1 MRRKEEKN
9 MNKKRILA
17 LVLTLVMALS
27 LAACGGKDSGS
38 GSSAPADSGSGE
50 STPADSGSSGGNKV
64 VHVWATG
71 SDNVRQIFETL
82 TTDFNNNA
90 EYNQGYQA
98 ELSFLLSGTGAQT
111 LPDMLAAAY
120 KANQTGTD
128 YDVIDMG
135 GDDLSKIVSL
145 MGTEGFVKLDDSKIP
160 NSSKVTAESADA
172 AEFCQ
177 PYRGTT
183 VVLAYNSQNVTD
195 VPTTTEELY
204 QWIQDHPGR
213 FAYNTPGT
221 GGAGDSFV
229 RTTIYNYIDDEAAM
243 TSGDP
248 VWMEQWDEGFAKL
261 AELHPYMYQSGGKV
275 VYPNKNQGAL
285 DLLAQGE
292 IDMTPMWADMLLSQR
307 AAGTVPEYIKMT
319 TIEPSF
325 TGSVQ
330 SMMIPNFGSN
340 EDGAYAF
347 INFMLSDEAQETLV
361 KQMAAIPL
369 VDVSGM
375 DMTGYED
382 LQQLDV
388 SNFRILSI
396 GELGTDFNERWDN
409 EIGVLG

>member
-17 LVLTLVMALS
+17 ILLTLVMALS
-27 LAACGGKDSGS
+27 LAACGGDKGGSSSGSGDSGS
-38 GSSAPADSGSGE
+38 SGSG
-50 STPADSGSSGGNKV
+50 DSGSSGGNKKV

-82 TTDFNNNA
+82 TTDFNANA

-98 ELSFLLSGTGAQT
+98 ELNFLLSGTGAQT

-145 MGTEGFVKLDDSKIP
+145 MGTDGYVKLDDSKIP

-183 VVLAYNSQNVTD
+183 VVLAYNSQNVD
-195 VPTTTEELY
+195 KVPTTTEELY
-204 QWIQDHPGR
+204 QWIKDHPGR

-229 RTTIYNYIDDEAAM
+229 RTTVYNFITDQEAM
-243 TSGDP
+243 TSDDPKWMDQWGD
-248 VWMEQWDEGFAKL
+248 GFAKL
-261 AELHPYMYQSGGKV
+261 AELHPYMYQSGGTV

-292 IDMTPMWADMLLSQR
+292 IDMCPMWADMLLSQR
-307 AAGTVPEYIKMT
+307 AAGTVPEYVKMA

-369 VDVSGM
+369 VDVSNM

-382 LQQLDV
+382 LQDLDV

-396 GELGTDFNERWDN
+396 GDLGTDFNERWDN

>member
-1 MRRKEEKN
+1 MRRKEETN

-27 LAACGGKDSGS
+27 LAACGGNNNSSSGGSSSDGNSGS
-38 GSSAPADSGSGE
+38 GDSN
-50 STPADSGSSGGNKV
+50 SSGGSKV

-98 ELSFLLSGTGAQT
+98 ELNFLLSGTGAQT
-111 LPDMLAAAY
+111 LPDMLAAAF

-145 MGTEGFVKLDDSKIP
+145 MGTDGFVKLDDAKIP
-160 NSSKVTAESADA
+160 NSSKVSAESADA

-229 RTTIYNYIDDEAAM
+229 RTTVYNYINDEAAM

-248 VWMEQWDEGFAKL
+248 AWMEQWGDGFAKL

-307 AAGTVPEYIKMT
+307 AAGTVPEHIKMT

-369 VDVSGM
+369 VDVSNM

>member
-1 MRRKEEKN
+1 MRRKEETN

-27 LAACGGKDSGS
+27 LAACGGNNNSSSGGSSSDGNSGS
-38 GSSAPADSGSGE
+38 GDSN
-50 STPADSGSSGGNKV
+50 SSGGSKV

-98 ELSFLLSGTGAQT
+98 ELNFLLSGTGAQT
-111 LPDMLAAAY
+111 LPDMLAAAF

-128 YDVIDMG
+128 YDGIDMG
-135 GDDLSKIVSL
+135 GDDLSKIVAL
-145 MGTEGFVKLDDSKIP
+145 MGTDGFVKLDDSKIP
-160 NSSKVTAESADA
+160 NSSKVSAESADA

-229 RTTIYNYIDDEAAM
+229 RTTVYNYINDEAAM

-248 VWMEQWDEGFAKL
+248 AWMEQWGDGFAKL

-307 AAGTVPEYIKMT
+307 AAGTVPEHIKMT

-369 VDVSGM
+369 VDVSNM

>member
-1 MRRKEEKN
+1 MRRKEETN

-27 LAACGGKDSGS
+27 LAACGGNNNSSSGGSSSDGNSGS
-38 GSSAPADSGSGE
+38 GDSN
-50 STPADSGSSGGNKV
+50 SSGGSKV

-98 ELSFLLSGTGAQT
+98 ELNFLLSGTGAQT
-111 LPDMLAAAY
+111 LPDMLAAAF

-135 GDDLSKIVSL
+135 GDDLSKIVAL
-145 MGTEGFVKLDDSKIP
+145 MGTDGFVKLDDSKIP
-160 NSSKVTAESADA
+160 NSSKVSAESADA

-229 RTTIYNYIDDEAAM
+229 RTTVYNYINDEAAM

-248 VWMEQWDEGFAKL
+248 AWMEQWGDGFAKL

-307 AAGTVPEYIKMT
+307 AAGTVPEHIKMT

-369 VDVSGM
+369 VDVSNM

>member
-1 MRRKEEKN
+1 

-27 LAACGGKDSGS
+27 LAACGGNNNSSSGGSSSDGNSGS
-38 GSSAPADSGSGE
+38 GDSN
-50 STPADSGSSGGNKV
+50 SSGGSKV

-98 ELSFLLSGTGAQT
+98 ELNFLLSGTGAQT
-111 LPDMLAAAY
+111 LPDMLAAAF

-135 GDDLSKIVSL
+135 GDDLSKIVAL
-145 MGTEGFVKLDDSKIP
+145 MGTDGFVKLDDSKIP
-160 NSSKVTAESADA
+160 NSSKVSAESADA

-229 RTTIYNYIDDEAAM
+229 RTTVYNYINDEAAM

-248 VWMEQWDEGFAKL
+248 AWMEQWGDGFAKL

-307 AAGTVPEYIKMT
+307 AAGTVPEHIKMT

-369 VDVSGM
+369 VDVSNM

>member
-1 MRRKEEKN
+1 

-27 LAACGGKDSGS
+27 LAACGGNNNSSSGGSSDSAGGDS
-38 GSSAPADSGSGE
+38 GSSA
-50 STPADSGSSGGNKV
+50 ADSGSSSGSKV

-145 MGTEGFVKLDDSKIP
+145 MGTDGFVKLDDSKIP

-369 VDVSGM
+369 VDVSNM